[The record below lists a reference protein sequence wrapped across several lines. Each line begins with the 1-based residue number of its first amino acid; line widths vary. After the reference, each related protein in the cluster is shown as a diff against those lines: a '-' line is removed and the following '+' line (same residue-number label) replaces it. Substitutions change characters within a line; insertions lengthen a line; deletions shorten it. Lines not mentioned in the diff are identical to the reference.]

1 MMGHPSLVSLVIALV
16 MMIFD
21 ILLMMGD
28 VGSGED
34 PSRKRSKSEQRT
46 TQVRRAQVKFQ
57 RNKKGDPTRT
67 PAWDPVSSPHP
78 HPSTSTYLPQPS
90 SLNLNLCLPRPRLNQ
105 AQSQSSQAYSATG
118 NNQPPL
124 WERSTPTSTSPLL
137 SFLVSLEVVVSY
149 YPLITSHT
157 LPCCDVRAKK

>member
-1 MMGHPSLVSLVIALV
+1 MWG
-16 MMIFD
+16 
-21 ILLMMGD
+21 

-34 PSRKRSKSEQRT
+34 PSNRKRSKSEQRT

-90 SLNLNLCLPRPRLNQ
+90 SLNLNLCLPRPKTQPKPKANQ
-105 AQSQSSQAYSATG
+105 VNHTLQRATTK
-118 NNQPPL
+118 PPATSL
-124 WERSTPTSTSPLL
+124 GWERSTPTTSTSPLF
-137 SFLVSLEVVVSY
+137 SFLVSLEVVMSGSNT
-149 YPLITSHT
+149 PSSHHT
-157 LPCCDVRAKK
+157 HPSMS